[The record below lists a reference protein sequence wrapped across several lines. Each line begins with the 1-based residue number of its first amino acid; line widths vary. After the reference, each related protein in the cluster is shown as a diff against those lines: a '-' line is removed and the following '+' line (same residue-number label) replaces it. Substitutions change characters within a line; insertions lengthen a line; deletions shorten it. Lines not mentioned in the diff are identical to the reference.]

1 MHQYLSNGAYAQQP
15 QASGVYPPP
24 PGTATGGKYTLPHY
38 KPGTNTGNMTHVG
51 ITGGYGPTY
60 GSFPA
65 GYNPT
70 SAASAG
76 NSTSNEDL
84 NSLQLKENNGY
95 STTGQQS
102 EALPV
107 WITGPGRD
115 VPSSFYGLQHHGQH
129 VTYAP
134 AQAGHVAFPGMY
146 HPGQAVTATGVH
158 HPLLQ
163 QSQGVAGAE
172 MVAPAP
178 NVFQQPQ
185 QTQMN
190 WPSNY

>member
-1 MHQYLSNGAYAQQP
+1 MP
-15 QASGVYPPP
+15 
-24 PGTATGGKYTLPHY
+24 
-38 KPGTNTGNMTHVG
+38 
-51 ITGGYGPTY
+51 GGYGPTY

-95 STTGQQS
+95 NTTGQQS

-107 WITGPGRD
+107 WIAAPGRD

-146 HPGQAVTATGVH
+146 HPGQAVTAAGVH

-163 QSQGVAGAE
+163 LSQGGPGAE

>member
-1 MHQYLSNGAYAQQP
+1 M
-15 QASGVYPPP
+15 
-24 PGTATGGKYTLPHY
+24 
-38 KPGTNTGNMTHVG
+38 
-51 ITGGYGPTY
+51 
-60 GSFPA
+60 
-65 GYNPT
+65 
-70 SAASAG
+70 
-76 NSTSNEDL
+76 
-84 NSLQLKENNGY
+84 
-95 STTGQQS
+95 
-102 EALPV
+102 PV
-107 WITGPGRD
+107 WIAGPGRD

-146 HPGQAVTATGVH
+146 HHPGQAVTAGGVH

-163 QSQGVAGAE
+163 QSQGGGVAGGAE
-172 MVAPAP
+172 MVAPGP

>member
-1 MHQYLSNGAYAQQP
+1 M
-15 QASGVYPPP
+15 
-24 PGTATGGKYTLPHY
+24 
-38 KPGTNTGNMTHVG
+38 
-51 ITGGYGPTY
+51 
-60 GSFPA
+60 GS
-65 GYNPT
+65 
-70 SAASAG
+70 
-76 NSTSNEDL
+76 L
-84 NSLQLKENNGY
+84 
-95 STTGQQS
+95 QS